1 MPEPIFIV
9 GAPRSGTTL
18 LASMLAGH
26 ARVACG
32 PETQF
37 FNKLSDARL
46 NTALKDPVWP
56 RRAVRLV
63 TSLTLAEQPVAE
75 LFGHSKQDVQ
85 TFLAARE
92 PSAQAVLESLTALY
106 AAKRGK
112 PRWAEKTPNHLLHL
126 PKIRA
131 LYPGAP
137 VVRIVRDPRDSA
149 LSMRQLPWASPSAL
163 ANGYLWAAW
172 FSKSQPF
179 FDGDA
184 NTLTVR
190 YEDLVEEPEKV
201 LTRVCA
207 FVGETFQ
214 PGMLETHKTGKSVSS
229 PNESWKAQN
238 ARTLGK
244 SRTQWQKEPN
254 PALQR
259 ALTYTCA
266 AGIEAFGYPHPAR
279 PQKTLLAYPLN
290 LHAVARY
297 EGAVLELAAQGI
309 GLAEPVQLSK
319 AELLLP
325 SVGESSTLTKLLRLL
340 KLSRLLLI
348 RRSRNKKTYYLTP
361 TTAEFKASWVQRLLT
376 TLCRTLATPYTLPT
390 TPDRPACH
398 PCVVYSRAR
407 YWVACFRDWR
417 NSRG

>member
-37 FNKLSDARL
+37 FNKSDARL
-46 NTALKDPVWP
+46 NAALRDPAWP
-56 RRAVRLV
+56 RRAVNLV

-75 LFGHSKQDVQ
+75 LFGHSNRDVQ
-85 TFLAARE
+85 RFLAARE
-92 PSAQAVLESLTALY
+92 PSAQAMLESLTALY
-106 AAKRGK
+106 AVKQGK

-137 VVRIVRDPRDSA
+137 VVRIVRDPRDST
-149 LSMRQLPWASPSAL
+149 LSMRQLPWASRSVL

-190 YEDLVEEPEKV
+190 YEDLVEAPEKV

-207 FVGETFQ
+207 FIGETFQ

-244 SRTQWQKEPN
+244 SRTQWQKDLN
-254 PALQR
+254 PTLQR

-266 AGIEAFGYPHPAR
+266 AGIEAFGYPHPAC
-279 PQKTLLAYPLN
+279 PQKTLRAYPLN
-290 LHAVARY
+290 LHAVAGY
-297 EGAVLELAAQGI
+297 EKAVLELAAQGVS
-309 GLAEPVQLSK
+309 LAEPVQLGN
-319 AELLLP
+319 ELILLP
-325 SVGESSTLTKLLRLL
+325 SVGEGPARTKLRKLL
-340 KLSRLLLI
+340 KLSRLLLV
-348 RRSRNKKTYYLTP
+348 RRIKNETTYYLNP
-361 TTAEFKASWVQRLLT
+361 EAAELKASWAQRLLT
-376 TLCRTLATPYTLPT
+376 ALCHTLATPYTLPT
-390 TPDRPACH
+390 VPNSQLTPQPIVPVPPAAPSAPH
-398 PCVVYSRAR
+398 L
-407 YWVACFRDWR
+407 
-417 NSRG
+417 

>member
-26 ARVACG
+26 ARIACG

-37 FNKLSDARL
+37 FNKSDARL
-46 NTALKDPVWP
+46 NAALRDPAWP
-56 RRAVRLV
+56 RQAVNLV

-75 LFGHSKQDVQ
+75 LFGHSNRDVQ
-85 TFLAARE
+85 RFLAARE
-92 PSAQAVLESLTALY
+92 PSAQAMLESLTALY
-106 AAKRGK
+106 AVKQGK
-112 PRWAEKTPNHLLHL
+112 QRWAEKTPNHLLHL
-126 PKIRA
+126 PEIRA

-190 YEDLVEEPEKV
+190 YEDLVEAPAKV
-201 LTRVCA
+201 LTQVCA
-207 FVGETFQ
+207 FIGETFQ

-238 ARTLGK
+238 ARVLGK
-244 SRTQWQKEPN
+244 SRTQWQKDLN
-254 PALQR
+254 PTLQR

-279 PQKTLLAYPLN
+279 PQKTLRAYPLN
-290 LHAVARY
+290 LHALARY
-297 EGAVLELAAQGI
+297 EGAVLELAAQGVS
-309 GLAEPVQLSK
+309 LAEPVQLGN
-319 AELLLP
+319 ELVLLP
-325 SVGESSTLTKLLRLL
+325 SVGEGPARTKLRKLL
-340 KLSRLLLI
+340 KLSRLLLV
-348 RRSRNKKTYYLTP
+348 RRIKNETTYYLSP
-361 TTAEFKASWVQRLLT
+361 ATAELKASWAQRLLT
-376 TLCRTLATPYTLPT
+376 VLCRTLATPYTLPT
-390 TPDRPACH
+390 APNSQLTPQPIVPVPPAAPSAPH
-398 PCVVYSRAR
+398 L
-407 YWVACFRDWR
+407 
-417 NSRG
+417 